1 MKKVL
6 HIMHDRSIIMRSSG
20 GMAKDEDCQ
29 RTFFLLYWKGSGPGG
44 IGPYAGRREAEDLA
58 LNAGRREGEVLAL
71 NAGRREAEVLASNAE
86 GAMELEFVIVI
97 RKGRING

>member
-44 IGPYAGRREAEDLA
+44 IGPNAGRREAED
-58 LNAGRREGEVLAL
+58 LAL

>member
-6 HIMHDRSIIMRSSG
+6 HIMHDRSIIMRSG
-20 GMAKDEDCQ
+20 GGTSQDEDCQ

-44 IGPYAGRREAEDLA
+44 IGPNAGRREAEDLA
-58 LNAGRREGEVLAL
+58 LNAGRRE
-71 NAGRREAEVLASNAE
+71 AEDLASNAE

>member
-1 MKKVL
+1 
-6 HIMHDRSIIMRSSG
+6 
-20 GMAKDEDCQ
+20 MAQDEDCQ

-44 IGPYAGRREAEDLA
+44 IGPNAGRREAED
-58 LNAGRREGEVLAL
+58 LAL

>member
-6 HIMHDRSIIMRSSG
+6 HIMHDRSIIMRSG
-20 GMAKDEDCQ
+20 GGTSQDEDCQ

-44 IGPYAGRREAEDLA
+44 IGPNAGRREAED
-58 LNAGRREGEVLAL
+58 LAL

-86 GAMELEFVIVI
+86 GAMELEFVIII

>member
-6 HIMHDRSIIMRSSG
+6 HNMHDRSIIMRSG
-20 GMAKDEDCQ
+20 KGMAQDEDCQ
-29 RTFFLLYWKGSGPGG
+29 RTFFLLYWKGSEPGWNGPN
-44 IGPYAGRREAEDLA
+44 AGRREAED
-58 LNAGRREGEVLAL
+58 LAL

-97 RKGRING
+97 VIRKGRING